1 MTAQRSLLFVPGN
14 RPDRFAKAVSAGA
27 DMVCVDLEDAVPVDS
42 KATARESALSWLLE
56 ADNGPT
62 RAIRINSIRTATG
75 LRDLVALAEAAPV
88 KGLVLLPKVDTQEE
102 IGIAD
107 AILTEAGS
115 GVGLMALVE
124 GVQGLQRV
132 PDIAEASP
140 RLKSLMLGAVDL
152 ASELGCDLAHEP
164 LLYSRSRIVH
174 AARCAG
180 IAALDVPSLNFRDSE
195 AVGAEARVAKSLG
208 FTGKAVIHPDN
219 VAVVNAVFTPTAEE
233 AARARQIVDAF
244 AASSSGL
251 VVIDGRLVERPVIRK
266 MEQVLAAANLAD
278 VG

>member
-42 KATARESALSWLLE
+42 KSTARESALSWLLE
-56 ADNGPT
+56 AGDAPT
-62 RAIRINSIRTATG
+62 RAVRINSIRTATG
-75 LRDLVALAEAAPV
+75 LSDLVALSEAAPG

-102 IGIAD
+102 IVIAD

-124 GVQGLQRV
+124 GVLGLQRV
-132 PDIAEASP
+132 SDIAASSL

-152 ASELGCDLAHEP
+152 AAELGCDLAHEP
-164 LLYSRSRIVH
+164 LLYARSRIVH
-174 AARCAG
+174 AARCTG
-180 IAALDVPSLNFRDSE
+180 IAALDVPSLNFRDPV
-195 AVGAEARVAKSLG
+195 AVEAEARMAKALG
-208 FTGKAVIHPDN
+208 FTGKAVVHPDN

-233 AARARQIVDAF
+233 AERARQIVDAF
-244 AASSSGL
+244 AASPSGL

-266 MEQVLAAANLAD
+266 MEQVLAAANLA
-278 VG
+278 GIE